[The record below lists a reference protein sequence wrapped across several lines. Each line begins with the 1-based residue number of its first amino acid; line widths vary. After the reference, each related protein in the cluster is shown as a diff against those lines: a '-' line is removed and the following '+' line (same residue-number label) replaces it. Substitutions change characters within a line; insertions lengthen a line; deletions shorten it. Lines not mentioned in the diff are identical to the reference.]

1 MVYRFTDVVIDSRT
15 GLNPRKNFVLGS
27 GDNYYITIKDIYNGK
42 VNFTDKT
49 DKVDDE
55 AIQIIK
61 RRSRIKVGDVL
72 FVSIGRIGETAIVM
86 NKDDSWDVNESGF
99 VFTLNNKIIT
109 PEYFCTMFQSQC
121 VKQYLS
127 GNSSGSTFKSIKMNQ
142 LERMTFDLPPVTT
155 QKSITTKLTAVR
167 RIIDL
172 RTSQLAEL
180 DNLVKARFV
189 EMFGDVIR
197 NSKSWEIRVLADIAS
212 SRLGKML
219 DTKQQTGECSYPYL
233 ANFNVQ
239 WFRFNTEN
247 LNQMDFN
254 EEDRIE
260 FELQNGD
267 LLVCEGGEI
276 GRCAVW
282 HNEMQPCFFQKALH
296 RVRCNRQIVHPDYL
310 GWWFKYN
317 CDHDGFATIAGAKAT
332 IAHLPGVKLK
342 QLRVAIPPLEL
353 QEQFAAFVNQT
364 DKSKVTVQKA
374 LDEAQLLFDSLMQK
388 YFE

>member
-1 MVYRFTDVVIDSRT
+1 MRVKIESFLREVCEKTTQNNEYPVLTSSKSGLFLQSDYFNKQVASTDNT
-15 GLNPRKNFVLGS
+15 GYK
-27 GDNYYITIKDIYNGK
+27 
-42 VNFTDKT
+42 
-49 DKVDDE
+49 
-55 AIQIIK
+55 IIK
-61 RRSRIKVGDVL
+61 KGQFTYRAMSDTGEFYPNMLECVDVGI
-72 FVSIGRIGETAIVM
+72 VSPAYP
-86 NKDDSWDVNESGF
+86 
-99 VFTLNNKIIT
+99 VFEIFQTDIII
-109 PEYFCTMFQSQC
+109 PEYLKYYFKSNAFQHAI
-121 VKQYLS
+121 
-127 GNSSGSTFKSIKMNQ
+127 SSFAQGSTRTSVKFNKLKTASI
-142 LERMTFDLPPVTT
+142 DLPSK
-155 QKSITTKLTAVR
+155 QEQTK
-167 RIIDL
+167 IL
-172 RTSQLAEL
+172 RLLKKAETLIACRQQELHKL
-180 DNLVKARFV
+180 DDLVKARFV

-260 FELQNGD
+260 FELQNDD

-282 HNEMQPCFFQKALH
+282 HNEIQPCFFQKALH

-353 QEQFAAFVNQT
+353 QEQFAAFVNQI
-364 DKSKVTVQKA
+364 DKSKFVESIHVLK
-374 LDEAQLLFDSLMQK
+374 LIKEAIAKEVSHDRIR
-388 YFE
+388 